1 MNLSKQMECISVLNE
16 KKWTVAFAESASG
29 GKIYY
34 NFASLPA
41 AEKIVLGCIVAFH
54 DHMKEYFFGIKP
66 DVLKQFGR
74 ESAEVARRMAST
86 LGQYLR
92 ANICI
97 SVTGACD
104 REVSCKGKNTPQ
116 SIYIHIIFPDSEVSK
131 KFQFTGNKGD
141 VAEQTVAV
149 IAEMIINQ
157 ICPTRTSDLY
167 NMELPMQ
174 SLKGF
179 FD

>member
-1 MNLSKQMECISVLNE
+1 MNLSKQMECISVLSE

-29 GKIYY
+29 GKIGYK
-34 NFASLPA
+34 FASLPS
-41 AEKIVLGCIVAFH
+41 AEKILLGNIVALQ
-54 DHMKEYFFGIKP
+54 DHMKEYFFGITL

-74 ESAEVARRMAST
+74 ESAEVARRMAAT
-86 LGQYLR
+86 LGHYLK

-104 REVSCKGKNTPQ
+104 AEEACKNNNTILP
-116 SIYIHIIFPDSEVSK
+116 IYIHIIFPDGEVSK
-131 KFQFTGNKGD
+131 KFEFTGSRCD

-157 ICPTRTSDLY
+157 IRPTRAIDLQ
-167 NMELPMQ
+167 NLEVPIP
-174 SLKGF
+174 S
-179 FD
+179 